1 VCSIVAAE
9 GRVLAVPNGQF
20 QAGRFIEVRFG
31 RGKRDVTGHDNG
43 SIITY
48 EHPQHVA
55 RR

>member
-1 VCSIVAAE
+1 VDAE

-31 RGKRDVTGHDNG
+31 RGKRDVTSNHNG

-48 EHPQHVA
+48 KDTQHVA